1 MSDPAS
7 PSGRIHGGPSPR
19 VMEGWVSLRD
29 VLADAQRRLAAAGVA
44 SPEAE
49 AALLA
54 AHVLGVPRSRLILQD
69 RVAPE
74 TRTAYER
81 LLGRRTARVPL
92 QHLLGT
98 APFRHIEVAVGPGVF
113 VPRPET
119 EMLAVPA
126 REALRVVPAEER
138 IAVDLCT
145 GSGALAISIA
155 LEAGDTRMTAVE
167 LSATAAE
174 WAQGN
179 VDRHAPALELCGS
192 QVRVVTTDAATCAE
206 PEHPLHDLVGRVAV
220 VTANPPYIPDG
231 AVPRDP
237 EVREHDPPIALY
249 GGPDGLGVIR
259 RLLPAAAALLR
270 PGGLL
275 VMEHADAQGEAAGDE
290 GLPGLLRSLPEWGDV
305 SDHLDLNRL
314 PRYTVAR
321 RAH

>member
-1 MSDPAS
+1 MSDPGS
-7 PSGRIHGGPSPR
+7 PYPRSTGGPSPR

-29 VLADAQRRLAAAGVA
+29 VLADAQRRLATAGVA
-44 SPEAE
+44 SPETE

-69 RVAPE
+69 RVPPE

-98 APFRHIEVAVGPGVF
+98 APFRHIEVSVGPGVF
-113 VPRPET
+113 IPRPET

-126 REALRVVPAEER
+126 LEALRALPADER
-138 IAVDLCT
+138 LAVDLCT
-145 GSGALAISIA
+145 GSGALAIALA
-155 LEAGDTRMTAVE
+155 LEAGETHMVGVE
-167 LSATAAE
+167 ISATAAE
-174 WAQGN
+174 WAQSN
-179 VDRHAPALELCGS
+179 VERHGPALELCGS
-192 QVRVVTTDAATCAE
+192 EVRIVATDAATCAE
-206 PEHPLHDLVGRVAV
+206 PGHPLHELAGRVSV
-220 VTANPPYIPDG
+220 VTSNPPYIPDG

-275 VMEHADAQGEAAGDE
+275 VMEHADAQGEGAGED
-290 GLPGLLRSLPEWGDV
+290 GLPGLLRSWPDWQDV
-305 SDHLDLNRL
+305 RDHLDLNRL
-314 PRYTVAR
+314 PRYTTAIRVP
-321 RAH
+321 